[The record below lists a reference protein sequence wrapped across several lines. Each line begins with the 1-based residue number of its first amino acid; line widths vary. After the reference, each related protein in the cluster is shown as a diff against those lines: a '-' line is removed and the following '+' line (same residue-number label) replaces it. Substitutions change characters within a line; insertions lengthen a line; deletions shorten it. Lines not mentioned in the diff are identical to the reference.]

1 MKQLPQDFMKAIQSN
16 KGNAFASSLENCII
30 ATESPV
36 SIRFQKNI
44 SPSDL
49 EAHFEIESAV
59 PWENNAYYLKQ
70 RPSFA
75 LDPLWHAGVYYV
87 QEASSMMVGYLLK
100 HLYTSFDALKVLDLC
115 AAPGGKSTQVLSI
128 LKGNSYLISN
138 EILPKR
144 AQILKENI
152 IKSGYA
158 NVSVTNNE
166 VKDFACFQQ
175 SFDVVLI
182 DAPCSGEG
190 LFRKDEN
197 AMDEW
202 SLENV
207 NTCVHRQKNIL
218 NQAMHLVKEDG
229 YLFYSTCTYNP
240 HENIE
245 QVAYLLDTG
254 LFESVAIE
262 LPDSFGFEQIQQNNA
277 IAWQAYPNQ
286 VKGEGFFIAVLK
298 KKATALSNTH
308 TKDYYFNTKFKK
320 LEANKHNLFAD
331 FVDLNHQSVYLNET
345 QVYAWSSV
353 HDEFIKKI
361 YNNLKVLHTCKHIGE
376 LKKDIFLPAI
386 DLALQNNSQYKEYQ
400 YIIDIDKINSLK
412 FLRKENVDYVLI
424 PEIEKSTWHLVRY
437 LGVLL
442 GWLKIIPNKKQ
453 NNHYPLEWRLR
464 M

>member
-1 MKQLPQDFMKAIQSN
+1 MKQLPQDFIKAIQQH
-16 KGNAFASSLENCII
+16 KGNDFASSLENCIL
-30 ATESPV
+30 ASESPV

-44 SPSDL
+44 SPSALDTQ
-49 EAHFEIESAV
+49 FEIESVV
-59 PWENNAYYLKQ
+59 PWEKNANYLKQ

-87 QEASSMMVGYLLK
+87 QEASSMMVGYLVK
-100 HLYTSFDALKVLDLC
+100 QLYQSFDSLKVLDLC

-128 LKGNSYLISN
+128 LKGDSYLICN

-152 IKSGYA
+152 IKSGYN

-202 SLENV
+202 SLTNV
-207 NTCVHRQKNIL
+207 NTCVYRQKNIL

-229 YLFYSTCTYNP
+229 YLFYSTCTYNQQ
-240 HENIE
+240 ENIE
-245 QVAYLLDTG
+245 QVAYLLDSG
-254 LFESVAIE
+254 LFESVSIE

-298 KKATALSNTH
+298 KKGSALISAH

-320 LEANKHNLFAD
+320 IEANKYSLFSD
-331 FVDLNHQSVYLNET
+331 FVDLNHQAVYINET
-345 QVYAWSSV
+345 QVFAWPSV

-376 LKKDIFLPAI
+376 LKKEIFLPSI
-386 DLALQNNSQYKEYQ
+386 DLAFQNDSQYNEYQ
-400 YIIDIDKINSLK
+400 FVIDVDKINALK

-424 PEIEKSTWHLVRY
+424 PEIDKSTWYMIRY

-453 NNHYPLEWRLR
+453 NNHFPLEWRLR